1 MLYSKLINT
10 CKMGKIDFK
19 KEIPGYKSKEGK
31 PELLTIPAMNY
42 LKIDGYGDPN
52 HSIEFQQAIEAL
64 YTVAYTLKFMIKK
77 QSVTDYGVAP
87 LEGLWWADDMND
99 FLFSRKENW
108 KWTAMIMQP
117 EYVTDTL
124 YKDAIK
130 AAAGKKELP
139 ALKKMRLESLDEGL
153 CVQVLYTGPYADE
166 GPTIQSLHQFAKD
179 NGCLLTG
186 KHHEIYLNDQRKTA
200 PEKLKTII
208 RQPVVVKR

>member
-1 MLYSKLINT
+1 
-10 CKMGKIDFK
+10 MGKIDFK
-19 KEIPGYKSKEGK
+19 KALPGYKARVGK

-42 LKIDGYGDPN
+42 LQIDGMGDPN

-77 QSVTDYGVAP
+77 QSGTDYGVAP

-117 EYVTDTL
+117 KYVTYTL

-130 AAAGKKELP
+130 TAAGKKDLP
-139 ALKKMRLESLDEGL
+139 SFNKMRLEIMDEGL

-166 GPTIQSLHQFAKD
+166 GPTIQSLHKFAKD
-179 NGCLLTG
+179 NAFHLCG

-200 PEKLKTII
+200 PDKLKTII
-208 RQPVVVKR
+208 RQPVIKA